1 MSNKI
6 IAKEHALSKKQIRC
20 QYKRIIYGETKKCN
34 NLLAEVYGN
43 FVPNSIELFCKKCNK
58 KVII

>member
-1 MSNKI
+1 M